1 MKKFF
6 LLVSVMLLIAL
17 TSCDKLQ
24 DVYTNVSIGIALV
37 IGIIEVL
44 ARVIPTVGMWAPLG
58 VILKV
63 LNFVSEF
70 LNSEKKSK
78 K

>member
-1 MKKFF
+1 MKKFYVAVTIV
-6 LLVSVMLLIAL
+6 LLVILS
-17 TSCDKLQ
+17 SCDKIQ
-24 DVYTNVSIGIALV
+24 DVYTNVSIGIAV
-37 IGIIEVL
+37 IIGIIEVL

-70 LNSEKKSK
+70 LNSEKKGK